1 MKTKKEN
8 QQEVII
14 AEVIAWA
21 FVVCIIY
28 IFVKLTFWFKGNAL
42 LPS

>member
-14 AEVIAWA
+14 AEVIAWV

-28 IFVKLTFWFKGNAL
+28 IFAKMAF
-42 LPS
+42 